1 MIIDFDQITAWALSM
16 QSIFAQ
22 VAIIPV
28 AVGLVYLLIALR
40 GD

>member
-1 MIIDFDQITAWALSM
+1 MIIDLDQITAWALSM

-28 AVGLVYLLIALR
+28 AVGVLYLLIALR
-40 GD
+40 GE